1 MYSTPLPAQPVQL
14 ADDDPNDASDVGGGD
29 GAQEDGALLLGCQA
43 AQVAE
48 KHANTSTKARSS
60 RVQLDSNFDLG
71 HLLGKHGRIRPK
83 FFIGLHF
90 LHSITFSPLRPS
102 RLSQKTTKT

>member
-1 MYSTPLPAQPVQL
+1 MVVRSGMTGKPPSIDLLDMYVLIPLPAQPVQL

-60 RVQLDSNFDLG
+60 QVQLDSNFHLG
-71 HLLGKHGRIRPK
+71 HLLGNIEG
-83 FFIGLHF
+83 
-90 LHSITFSPLRPS
+90 
-102 RLSQKTTKT
+102 

>member
-1 MYSTPLPAQPVQL
+1 MCMYLCMYSTPLPAQPVQL

-48 KHANTSTKARSS
+48 KHTKNLNESTELTSS
-60 RVQLDSNFDLG
+60 
-71 HLLGKHGRIRPK
+71 
-83 FFIGLHF
+83 IG
-90 LHSITFSPLRPS
+90 
-102 RLSQKTTKT
+102 Q

>member
-1 MYSTPLPAQPVQL
+1 MDSIPLPVQL

-48 KHANTSTKARSS
+48 KHAKNLNESTEFTSS
-60 RVQLDSNFDLG
+60 
-71 HLLGKHGRIRPK
+71 
-83 FFIGLHF
+83 IG
-90 LHSITFSPLRPS
+90 
-102 RLSQKTTKT
+102 Q

>member
-1 MYSTPLPAQPVQL
+1 MYLCMYSTPLPAQPVQL

-48 KHANTSTKARSS
+48 KHAKNLNESTEFTSS
-60 RVQLDSNFDLG
+60 
-71 HLLGKHGRIRPK
+71 
-83 FFIGLHF
+83 IG
-90 LHSITFSPLRPS
+90 
-102 RLSQKTTKT
+102 Q

>member
-1 MYSTPLPAQPVQL
+1 MCMYLCMYSTPLPAQPVQL

-48 KHANTSTKARSS
+48 KHAKNLNESTEFTSS
-60 RVQLDSNFDLG
+60 
-71 HLLGKHGRIRPK
+71 
-83 FFIGLHF
+83 IG
-90 LHSITFSPLRPS
+90 
-102 RLSQKTTKT
+102 Q